1 MWNTYVYLRP
11 EVLALVEDG
20 PHHVL
25 EVAEDEAAVVE
36 EQANEGLETV
46 DLSLPLVGP
55 MNKILL
61 SLKISQTNFLSHFRC
76 LFASLYADSGSVNP
90 PLASSSFSSSFSSN
104 RRSWKRSKIKFECLR
119 RKTTALVFPPAT
131 HLLPR
136 LGQPKLRQRHLP
148 QPWLLVLPVIFA
160 PTSSS
165 STSSPLFFLSVVNAS
180 VVPVVVPVPL
190 FIVPEKC
197 SIVIGW
203 LVMGSLVSKDGR
215 SNISRILM
223 PSPYP
228 TAGLCPKTLHLHLV
242 IPPPKGDLIQVL
254 PEVSF
259 WLSYRG
265 RAFIACYYSYN
276 YCIQST
282 TRPKAANTKSTYE
295 HAPTWSFRPYC
306 ISPPPPPPAP
316 PPPAPPAPCSSSAT
330 VASRRPRGGP

>member
-1 MWNTYVYLRP
+1 MYLRP
-11 EVLALVEDG
+11 QVLALVEDG

-25 EVAEDEAAVVE
+25 EVTEDEAAVVE

-46 DLSLPLVGP
+46 DLGLPLVGP
-55 MNKILL
+55 INKNML
-61 SLKISQTNFLSHFRC
+61 SLKISQTIFFASHFRC

-165 STSSPLFFLSVVNAS
+165 PLFFLSVVNAS
-180 VVPVVVPVPL
+180 VVVPVPP

-197 SIVIGW
+197 AIVIGW
-203 LVMGSLVSKDGR
+203 LVMRSLVSKDGR

-242 IPPPKGDLIQVL
+242 FPPLGGFDPGPPRSQFLAELPGKG
-254 PEVSF
+254 F
-259 WLSYRG
+259 
-265 RAFIACYYSYN
+265 
-276 YCIQST
+276 YCMLLFLQLLHT
-282 TRPKAANTKSTYE
+282 VHNTSKSSKY
-295 HAPTWSFRPYC
+295 
-306 ISPPPPPPAP
+306 
-316 PPPAPPAPCSSSAT
+316 
-330 VASRRPRGGP
+330 